1 MTLPKWKEFE
11 RLVYELQKSLAPD
24 SAIVTPDDY
33 ISGHDSK
40 IARQIDISI
49 KAQVANYQIL
59 AVIDCKDYNTPVDVN
74 EVGEFASVV
83 RDVRANKGAMIAS
96 HGFTKAA
103 IEMART
109 HGIDTLTFVDT
120 ENMDWK
126 SYVAINVLLER
137 TWVERVSVR
146 FRNVGMFPWEVPTTI
161 GPLELEISTTDGT
174 PLGKI
179 RNIIAKK
186 WNAGEFEHVPGVM
199 ELSLGSD
206 VLIDSRGKKVHS
218 QITAILDVRSA
229 SYFGPLPIKVTGF
242 KDEQTGGL
250 WTRQITTDFIE
261 PHKIERGEVKGWAKV
276 ESSADLSV
284 QPMFSMGYSDF
295 MPEADGP
302 PPESAKL

>member
-1 MTLPKWKEFE
+1 MTAPRWKEFE

-33 ISGHDSK
+33 IAGHDSK

-59 AVIDCKDYNTPVDVN
+59 AVIDCKDYKNPVDVK

-109 HGIDTLTFVDT
+109 HGLDTLTFVDT
-120 ENMDWK
+120 ESMDWK
-126 SYVAINVLLER
+126 SYVAIKVLLER
-137 TWVERVSVR
+137 TWVAGVSLM
-146 FRNVGMFPWEVPTTI
+146 FRSVATFPWEIPTNI
-161 GPLELEISTTDGT
+161 SPLELEIYGTDGT

-179 RNIIAKK
+179 RNVVAKK
-186 WNAGEFEHVPGVM
+186 WNAGEVKHLPGVV
-199 ELSLGSD
+199 EVSLSGD
-206 VLIDSRGKKVHS
+206 VLIELRGKKVHT
-218 QITAILDVRSA
+218 QLAAIFDVRSA

-250 WTRQITTDFIE
+250 WTRQMTTDFIE
-261 PHKIERGEVKGWAKV
+261 PYKIERGEVRGWTKV
-276 ESSADLSV
+276 ESRADLSV
-284 QPMFSMGYSDF
+284 QPMFSMGYSDVL
-295 MPEADGP
+295 PEGEGP
-302 PPESAKL
+302 ALEPAEP